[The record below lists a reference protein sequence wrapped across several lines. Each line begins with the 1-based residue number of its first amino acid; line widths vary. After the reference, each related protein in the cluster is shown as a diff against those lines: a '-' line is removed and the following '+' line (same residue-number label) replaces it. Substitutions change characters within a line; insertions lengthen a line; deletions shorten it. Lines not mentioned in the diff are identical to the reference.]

1 MRVRDLGRYLSLRI
15 FPRRHDRPESRFRRT
30 LRALLLAMLV
40 WLSWTITALLY
51 TSPYTVSVLLGE
63 PSPRDIKAPRQITYV
78 SDVRT
83 QEARAAAARAIGDI
97 YSGPDRSIA
106 RQQIQE
112 LIGATQRISAIR
124 TDDTL
129 ERDQKLT
136 QLQELESLDLAAL
149 GDTQIY
155 EKLLDLT
162 ESEWQ
167 GVITEAYRV
176 LDLVLRDEIRPDS
189 LAEARRRVQRL
200 TSHSLS
206 DEQLTIVVLLVQRMI
221 VPNSTYDAEQTVI
234 TRQEAR
240 NVIPPVHLT
249 IREGQSILREG
260 EIVTPL
266 ALEQLRA
273 LELQKTGTQWYDVL
287 STALLFLVMIVC
299 ISLYVLKHDPLL
311 LHRPRREL
319 LFALVLVTL
328 GVGARLTLPGRTILP
343 YIFPAAAASMVVALL
358 LDMQLA
364 VMVSMA
370 GAVLVGLSAGSSLEL
385 GVYTLMGSLLG
396 ALLLWRLDQ
405 LGLFIRTTVYLAVLN
420 MAVILGFRLYSHSYD
435 AVGLLQ
441 LLGAATAN
449 ALLSSSSA
457 FVAYTFIGRA
467 FGIATSLQLLELA
480 RPNHP
485 LFRQLLTNA
494 PGTYHHSIVI
504 SNMAERAAEAI
515 GADALLARVGAYYH
529 DIGKTAR
536 PYFFVENQTDG
547 ENPHDTLSPL
557 DSAQIIIAHT
567 QDGLE
572 LARKHRIPERVCAFI
587 PEHHGTTMVTY
598 FYRQANQE
606 SDEEIREEDFRYP
619 GPKPQSRETAIVML
633 ADGIEAWVRANRPGN
648 VAEMERVIRQVIN
661 NRLVGGQLDEC
672 DLTLSDLDKIREAFV
687 SVLQGIFHPRI
698 QYPDRVGRPRPQAGS
713 ATSATAAGN
722 ETANGTRDAAAL
734 RGNGHGSHAS
744 R

>member
-1 MRVRDLGRYLSLRI
+1 MRVRDLGRYLSLRL
-15 FPRRHDRPESRFRRT
+15 FPRRHDRPESPFRRL
-30 LRALLLAMLV
+30 LRALLLAALV

-51 TSPYTVSVLLGE
+51 TSPHNVSVVLGE
-63 PSPRDIKAPRQITYV
+63 PSPRDIKAPRQLTYV

-112 LIGATQRISAIR
+112 LLGATQRISAIR
-124 TDDTL
+124 ADDTL
-129 ERDQKLT
+129 GRDQKLT

-149 GDTQIY
+149 GDTEVY
-155 EKLLDLT
+155 EKLLDLS

-167 GVITEAYRV
+167 AVITESYRV
-176 LDLVLRDEIRPDS
+176 LDLVLRDEIRSDG

-200 TSHSLS
+200 TSHTLS
-206 DEQLTIVVLLVQRMI
+206 DEQLSIVVLLVQRMI
-221 VPNSTYDAEQTVI
+221 MPNSTYDAEQTLAK
-234 TRQEAR
+234 RQEAR
-240 NVIPPVHLT
+240 NAVPPVHLT

-266 ALEQLRA
+266 ALEQVQA
-273 LELQKTGTQWYDVL
+273 LGLQKPGIQWYDVL
-287 STALLFLVMIVC
+287 STALLFLVMLIC
-299 ISLYVLKHDPLL
+299 IGLQILKHDPLL
-311 LHRPRREL
+311 LHRPRREI
-319 LFALVLVTL
+319 LFALVLIVL

-358 LDMQLA
+358 LDMELA
-364 VMVSMA
+364 IMVSIA
-370 GAVLVGLSAGSSLEL
+370 GAVLVGLSTGNSLEL
-385 GVYTLMGSLLG
+385 GVYTLLGSLMG

-405 LGLFIRTTVYLAVLN
+405 LGLFIRATVYLAMTNV
-420 MAVILGFRLYSHSYD
+420 AIILGFRLYSHSYD
-435 AVGLLQ
+435 AVGLFQ
-441 LLGAATAN
+441 LVGAATAN
-449 ALLSSSSA
+449 ALLASSSA

-485 LFRQLLTNA
+485 LFRQLLINA

-529 DIGKTAR
+529 DIGKIAR
-536 PYFFVENQTDG
+536 PYFFVENQADG
-547 ENPHDTLSPL
+547 ENPHDKLSPL
-557 DSAQIIIAHT
+557 DSAQIIIAHP

-572 LARKHRIPERVCAFI
+572 LARKYRIPERVCAFI

-606 SDEEIREEDFRYP
+606 SDEEVREEDFRYP

-633 ADGIEAWVRANRPGN
+633 ADGIEAWVRANRPGT

-698 QYPDRVGRPRPQAGS
+698 QYPDRVGRPRRQTGS
-713 ATSATAAGN
+713 ASNATAANNG
-722 ETANGTRDAAAL
+722 APNGTRDVAAL
-734 RGNGHGSHAS
+734 RGNGHSSSAS